1 MPADNNSIVV
11 GRIVDGVVQ
20 GITKFGAF
28 VELENGMVGLVHI
41 SEIAD
46 TYVKDV
52 SDYLQAGD
60 RVRVKVLNVSDG
72 KIGLSIKQARE
83 HERPHRDS
91 GNLDDKLLKFF
102 KESDERLQ
110 SLKLK
115 KETRRKSNK
124 SYSSTPY

>member
-1 MPADNNSIVV
+1 MPTEQKQIVP
-11 GRIVDGVVQ
+11 GKIVEGVVQ

-28 VELENGMVGLVHI
+28 VELDPGVVGLVHI

-52 SDYLQAGD
+52 REFLEPGET
-60 RVRVKVLNVSDG
+60 VRVKVLNVSEG

-83 HERPHRDS
+83 RVKKDTA
-91 GNLDDKLLKFF
+91 NLDDKLSRFF
-102 KESDERLQ
+102 KESDERQQ

-115 KETRRKSNK
+115 KEVKRRGTKGADTL
-124 SYSSTPY
+124 Y